1 MDMISEDESVALEMG
16 DYSPQYEKQG
26 QDSGFGLTSE
36 MHSQIAGKMFELGT
50 TKAKEAFSLYGRIDI
65 LRPYFDVEPSQVQ
78 KRLISALI
86 PEKLTGTPPV
96 IVSELYGPL
105 MVVLTLI
112 AVMLAGMKAT
122 GQTVQEGTL
131 MGTAIGTCFGY
142 WIGASL
148 FFFGLAYFCDT
159 NLSPIEVLSLCGYG
173 LFGTLLCMGLSTLL
187 ITSASNLFFY
197 ATWGV
202 LGVSSAVRMG
212 YVFLDRTAVR
222 KQGLTV
228 AVVVASVHLLFILYL
243 KFVYHKTYE
252 AAAKINPIHVR

>member
-1 MDMISEDESVALEMG
+1 MYSENEEVSLNMGTYDSSEAPKQESTDGYM
-16 DYSPQYEKQG
+16 
-26 QDSGFGLTSE
+26 TSE
-36 MHSQIAGKMFELGT
+36 MQSQIAGTMFQLGT
-50 TKAKEAFSLYGRIDI
+50 GKAKEAFALYGRIDI
-65 LRPYFDVEPSQVQ
+65 LRPYFDTEPADVQ

-86 PEKLTGTPPV
+86 PEKITGTKPIV
-96 IVSELYGPL
+96 VSELYGPL

-112 AVMLAGMKAT
+112 AVMLAGLKAH

-142 WIGASL
+142 WFGSSL

-159 NLSPIEVLSLCGYG
+159 ALSAIEILSLCGYG
-173 LFGTLLCMGLSTLL
+173 LFGTLLCMFLSTLL
-187 ITSASNLFFY
+187 VTSASNLFFY

-202 LGVSSAVRMG
+202 LGVSSAFRMG
-212 YVFLDRTAVR
+212 NIFLERTTVR

-228 AVVVASVHLLFILYL
+228 GVVVASVHLLFILYL

-252 AAAKINPIHVR
+252 AASKLAVTG

>member
-1 MDMISEDESVALEMG
+1 MYSEDEVTLDLGEGFSEP
-16 DYSPQYEKQG
+16 STQQQQSQG
-26 QDSGFGLTSE
+26 LLTSE
-36 MHSQIAGKMFELGT
+36 LQSQIAGQMFQMGT
-50 TKAKEAFSLYGRIDI
+50 SKAKEAFSFYGRIDI

-78 KRLISALI
+78 KRLITALI
-86 PEKLTGTPPV
+86 PEKLTGSPQI

-142 WIGASL
+142 WLGASC
-148 FFFGLAYFCDT
+148 FFFALAYFCDT
-159 NLSPIEVLSLCGYG
+159 KITPIEVLSLCGYG

-187 ITSASNLFFY
+187 ITQATNIFFY

-202 LGVSSAVRMG
+202 LGVSSAFRMAS
-212 YVFLDRTAVR
+212 VFLERTAVR
-222 KQGLTV
+222 KQGITI
-228 AVVVASVHLLFILYL
+228 AVVVASIHLLFILYL

-252 AAAKINPIHVR
+252 AAAKIPVHKAIG